1 MKEISNLNRELY
13 DVYMKAIDE
22 YYKLRD
28 AKSNGCCHGMSLYE
42 IAAYDRK
49 VEEAVREMHTTKV
62 AYLES
67 LHA

>member
-1 MKEISNLNRELY
+1 MINLNRELY

-28 AKSNGCCHGMSLYE
+28 AKSNGCCHTMSLYE

-49 VEEAVREMHTTKV
+49 IEDAAKAIHNAKM
-62 AYLES
+62 AYFECIN
-67 LHA
+67 A